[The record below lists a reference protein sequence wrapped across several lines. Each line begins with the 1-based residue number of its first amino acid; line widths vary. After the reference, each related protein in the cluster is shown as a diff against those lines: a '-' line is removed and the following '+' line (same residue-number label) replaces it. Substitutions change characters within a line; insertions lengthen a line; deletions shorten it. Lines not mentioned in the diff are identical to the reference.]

1 MKMKKMS
8 FLAAIVAAG
17 GLSAADIELPKPE
30 TQGGMPLQEALQ
42 SRRTGRSF
50 SDRAL
55 PREVLS
61 NLLWSA
67 IGVN

>member
-50 SDRAL
+50 SDRRCRVRSCRTCSG
-55 PREVLS
+55 PP
-61 NLLWSA
+61 SA
-67 IGVN
+67 

>member
-30 TQGGMPLQEALQ
+30 TQGGMPLQEASSSQIQ
-42 SRRTGRSF
+42 SWRPGK
-50 SDRAL
+50 
-55 PREVLS
+55 
-61 NLLWSA
+61 N
-67 IGVN
+67 